1 MCLEQTLRE
10 MGNTIGRIVQV
21 DMTTTVVTRGCF
33 ARVCV
38 ELDLQRPLIPIVMI
52 MGRVVQVEYESLPRI
67 YFQCGLYG
75 HRTDLYPTLNPP
87 LDPNAPTTNDL
98 GDSSRMM
105 VEKTKQT
112 GPYGPWMMPSHV
124 RQRYEQTQHRMQSK
138 CIPSKANQRLN
149 KQLDREAQAG
159 RQDEFEC
166 QRVGSGRSGPKI
178 SPETCDQLQ
187 VSAKSTDS
195 HSIQGVRKEQRLNQV
210 LRTRGDFLGRE
221 HARDI

>member
-1 MCLEQTLRE
+1 MYLEQTLRE
-10 MGNTIGRIVQV
+10 MGNSIGRIVKV
-21 DMTTTVVTRGCF
+21 DMTTPDVTRGCF

-38 ELDLQRPLIPIVMI
+38 ELDLQRPLIPIVMV

-75 HRTDLYPTLNPP
+75 HRADLYPTLNPP

-124 RQRYEQTQHRMQSK
+124 RQRYEQTQHHMQSK

-149 KQLDREAQAG
+149 KQLDREAQ
-159 RQDEFEC
+159 
-166 QRVGSGRSGPKI
+166 RVDRMNS
-178 SPETCDQLQ
+178 
-187 VSAKSTDS
+187 SAKEL
-195 HSIQGVRKEQRLNQV
+195 GQV
-210 LRTRGDFLGRE
+210 EAVPR
-221 HARDI
+221 